1 LILLLV
7 LAWIVSSGVFG
18 LIGVVIGAPE
28 IVLLLPPAFIGL
40 GTVWGTVRWMNRRD
54 DPRHVEPPSD
64 APWLTSICAQP
75 EIQTTT
81 GALSRPPPAAV
92 QARHGEQVD
101 P

>member
-1 LILLLV
+1 MASKRRGYRERIRTSDDGIEVELLIVLLV

-40 GTVWGTVRWMNRRD
+40 GTVWGTVRWMNRGD

-64 APWLTSICAQP
+64 AP
-75 EIQTTT
+75 
-81 GALSRPPPAAV
+81 
-92 QARHGEQVD
+92 
-101 P
+101 